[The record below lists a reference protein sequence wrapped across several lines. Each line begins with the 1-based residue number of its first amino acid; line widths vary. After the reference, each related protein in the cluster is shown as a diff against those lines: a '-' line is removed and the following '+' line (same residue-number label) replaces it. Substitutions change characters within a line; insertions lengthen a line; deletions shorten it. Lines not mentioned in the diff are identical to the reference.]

1 MSKIDTKGQKRPL
14 RFVFNAIILHMK
26 KKSKENFM
34 KDSQEKK
41 RETEAAR
48 ERFLI
53 SDAASVFERFAA
65 GILAI
70 LAAKERKKG
79 E

>member
-1 MSKIDTKGQKRPL
+1 
-14 RFVFNAIILHMK
+14 
-26 KKSKENFM
+26 M